1 MGIHGIFW
9 RWPTG
14 NKLTMAATSPKSEE
28 GGWWVFERGWEGFW
42 GVNWLMRREEASMRR
57 GGRQKMGPNRAPAT
71 AWIGLRHSSAP
82 PQQQKNTCAKY
93 QVFSKFGTKQEIRQ
107 CLFLFCSF
115 SNVFVAPVLKSKRL
129 FCVVRKREGLGS
141 QHLLVGGGWASS
153 ISSSA
158 TSHDIPVQT
167 TNSDSRVWTQRP
179 GKTFW
184 LQNFNNNRIA
194 CVEKL
199 SVKSGWGKGKRPTM
213 PLQLSN

>member
-1 MGIHGIFW
+1 MVD
-9 RWPTG
+9 
-14 NKLTMAATSPKSEE
+14 EE
-28 GGWWVFERGWEGFW
+28 GGGSIDVKGC
-42 GVNWLMRREEASMRR
+42 L
-57 GGRQKMGPNRAPAT
+57 RQKMGPNRRNPNRAPAT

-82 PQQQKNTCAKY
+82 PQRQKNTCAKY
-93 QVFSKFGTKQEIRQ
+93 QVLSKFGTKQEIRQ
-107 CLFLFCSF
+107 CLFLFCSC

-141 QHLLVGGGWASS
+141 QHFSGGWWASS

-213 PLQLSN
+213 PLQSSN

>member
-1 MGIHGIFW
+1 
-9 RWPTG
+9 
-14 NKLTMAATSPKSEE
+14 
-28 GGWWVFERGWEGFW
+28 
-42 GVNWLMRREEASMRR
+42 MRR

-93 QVFSKFGTKQEIRQ
+93 QVLSKFGTKQEIRQ
-107 CLFLFCSF
+107 CLFLFCSC

-141 QHLLVGGGWASS
+141 QHLGGGWASS

-179 GKTFW
+179 DKTFW

-199 SVKSGWGKGKRPTM
+199 SVKSGWGKGKGNGKRPTM

>member
-1 MGIHGIFW
+1 MRGVGRGF
-9 RWPTG
+9 G
-14 NKLTMAATSPKSEE
+14 GKLVDEE
-28 GGWWVFERGWEGFW
+28 GGGSIDAKGWAPKKWVQI
-42 GVNWLMRREEASMRR
+42 
-57 GGRQKMGPNRAPAT
+57 GRQPRL
-71 AWIGLRHSSAP
+71 GLASGIRQLHPSCRRTLV
-82 PQQQKNTCAKY
+82 QKY
-93 QVFSKFGTKQEIRQ
+93 QVLSKFGTKQEIRQ
-107 CLFLFCSF
+107 CLFLFCSC

-141 QHLLVGGGWASS
+141 QHFSGKSGGLVGGGWASS

>member
-1 MGIHGIFW
+1 MRGVGRGF
-9 RWPTG
+9 G
-14 NKLTMAATSPKSEE
+14 GKLVDE
-28 GGWWVFERGWEGFW
+28 
-42 GVNWLMRREEASMRR
+42 EEAGSIDVK
-57 GGRQKMGPNRAPAT
+57 GWAPKKWVQIGRQPRL
-71 AWIGLRHSSAP
+71 GLAS
-82 PQQQKNTCAKY
+82 
-93 QVFSKFGTKQEIRQ
+93 GIRQ
-107 CLFLFCSF
+107 LHPSSRRMLAQSIRFCQNLEQSRRSGNVSFCSC

-141 QHLLVGGGWASS
+141 QHWAGGWASS

>member
-1 MGIHGIFW
+1 MRGVGRGF
-9 RWPTG
+9 G
-14 NKLTMAATSPKSEE
+14 GKL
-28 GGWWVFERGWEGFW
+28 VD
-42 GVNWLMRREEASMRR
+42 EEAGSIDAK
-57 GGRQKMGPNRAPAT
+57 GWAPKKWVQIGRQPRL
-71 AWIGLRHSSAP
+71 GLASGIRQLHPSCRRTLV
-82 PQQQKNTCAKY
+82 QKY
-93 QVFSKFGTKQEIRQ
+93 QVLSKFGTKQEIRQ
-107 CLFLFCSF
+107 CLFLFCSC

-141 QHLLVGGGWASS
+141 QHWAGGGRWASS